1 MITYSEKS
9 PTDPFTLRMGFVGGH
24 NPHDSVQIFVNLPHA
39 AGWYADTFKSEGGE
53 DLVDRAVAMH
63 VAEQIE
69 ASIRTFAP
77 EESAPR
83 LGYGGQC
90 SEYLVTMFERFNKE
104 VAPEEDPHALAAHA
118 VRLRCEELLLSYP
131 TNLAEDM
138 ELLDAPEGSSSRRF
152 KLAVEFRL
160 RKKAILQH
168 MLMAAEDV
176 AEEEAALA
184 AAAKAENGAGGGK
197 GRGRE
202 KEKEKKKGEGER

>member
-1 MITYSEKS
+1 
-9 PTDPFTLRMGFVGGH
+9 
-24 NPHDSVQIFVNLPHA
+24 
-39 AGWYADTFKSEGGE
+39 
-53 DLVDRAVAMH
+53 
-63 VAEQIE
+63 
-69 ASIRTFAP
+69 
-77 EESAPR
+77 
-83 LGYGGQC
+83 
-90 SEYLVTMFERFNKE
+90 
-104 VAPEEDPHALAAHA
+104 
-118 VRLRCEELLLSYP
+118 
-131 TNLAEDM
+131 
-138 ELLDAPEGSSSRRF
+138 LDAPEGSSSRRF